1 MLETPLLKAHAGR
14 AQTLVVAA
22 DVLLSGLVLYLMLS
36 LPGVYQPPAD
46 GTGEIEALRLAFA
59 SLVTSLSWPLTLQGL
74 GLYQSQRQ
82 RTRGQIL
89 LRLLPAAVV
98 PTVVLTGMVVATRL
112 PVSPLFPLVCGAGQA
127 LALCGL
133 RLVIFTGLHVLRRRG
148 RNTRNLLVVGSGPRA
163 TRVFDAVERHP
174 EWGLRVIGFVDDADT
189 PVDPTLPAE
198 MVHKLVDFPELMQ
211 HQVVDEIIVACPRS
225 VLTSVEPVVA
235 YCAEVGVPVTLL
247 ADLFGD
253 FLPPP
258 RVTSFDSVVA
268 LSFAAV
274 HHSRAKLAVKR
285 LIDVAGASLLL
296 ALCAPVIGVAALVI
310 RATSPGP
317 ALFRQVRSGLN
328 GRRIEMLK
336 LRTMYVDAEQGLA
349 DLETLN
355 EMDGPVFKIAD
366 DPRVTPVGRFLRRWS
381 LDECPQFWNVLKGE
395 MSLVGPRP
403 PVPTEV
409 EQYASFERRRLSMR
423 PGITCLWQVS
433 GRNTIGFAEWVKL
446 DLEYI
451 DTWTL
456 TRDLAILLKTVPA
469 VLRRIGAS

>member
-1 MLETPLLKAHAGR
+1 MQPPPRVKAHAGR

-22 DVLLSGLVLYLMLS
+22 DVLLVGLVFYLVLS
-36 LPGVYQPPAD
+36 FPGVYQPAD
-46 GTGEIEALRLAFA
+46 GTGEIGALRLAFV
-59 SLVTSLSWPLTLQGL
+59 SLVASLSWPLTLEEL
-74 GLYQSQRQ
+74 GLYQSQR
-82 RTRGQIL
+82 RRNRGQIL
-89 LRLLPAAVV
+89 LGLFPGAVV
-98 PTVVLTGMVVATRL
+98 PTVVLAGMVLAVRL

-127 LALCGL
+127 LALGGL

-148 RNTRNLLVVGSGPRA
+148 RNTRNLLIVGSGPRA
-163 TRVFDAVERHP
+163 TRVFNAVERHP
-174 EWGLRVIGFVDDADT
+174 DWGLRVIGFVDDADT
-189 PVDPTLPAE
+189 PVDPVLPAGK
-198 MVHKLVDFPELMQ
+198 VHKLVDFPELMED
-211 HQVVDEIIVACPRS
+211 QVVDEIIVACPRS
-225 VLTSVEPVVA
+225 MLTSIEPVVA
-235 YCAEVGVPVTLL
+235 YCAEVGVPITLL

-258 RVTSFDSVVA
+258 RVTSFDSMTA
-268 LSFAAV
+268 LSFAPV

-285 LIDVAGASLLL
+285 LIDLAGASLLL

-336 LRTMYVDAEQGLA
+336 LRTMYADAEERLGGLVA
-349 DLETLN
+349 LN

-381 LDECPQFWNVLKGE
+381 LDEAPQLWNVLKGE

-403 PVPTEV
+403 PLTTEV

-433 GRNTIGFAEWVKL
+433 GRNTIGFADWVKL

-451 DTWTL
+451 DSWTL
-456 TRDLAILLKTVPA
+456 TRDLTILLKTLPA
-469 VLRRIGAS
+469 VIRRTGAS